1 MVLERISFQS
11 EDETLLIDISKND
24 EYSENG
30 GWDVE
35 IKQFPTVGLMGSY
48 NDFSKLINDIRPFV
62 LSLPEEERIAFAEL
76 FEKIC

>member
-11 EDETLLIDISKND
+11 EDECTLIDISKND
-24 EYSENG
+24 EY

-62 LSLPEEERIAFAEL
+62 LSLPEDERVAFAEE
-76 FEKIC
+76 FKKIEP

>member
-24 EYSENG
+24 EY

-62 LSLPEEERIAFAEL
+62 LSLPEEERIAFAEE
-76 FEKIC
+76 FKKIE

>member
-1 MVLERISFQS
+1 MVLEKISFQS

-24 EYSENG
+24 EY

-35 IKQFPTVGLMGSY
+35 VKQFPEVGLMGSY

-62 LSLPEEERIAFAEL
+62 MSLPEEERIAFAEE
-76 FEKIC
+76 FKKIE

>member
-1 MVLERISFQS
+1 MVLQRMSFQS
-11 EDETLLIDISKND
+11 EDECTLIDISKND
-24 EYSENG
+24 EY

-62 LSLPEEERIAFAEL
+62 MSLPEEERIAFAEE
-76 FEKIC
+76 FKKIE

>member
-11 EDETLLIDISKND
+11 EDETLLIGISKND
-24 EYSENG
+24 EY

-35 IKQFPTVGLMGSY
+35 IKQFPTVDLMGSY

-62 LSLPEEERIAFAEL
+62 LSLPEDERIAFAEL
-76 FEKIC
+76 FEKVEP

>member
-1 MVLERISFQS
+1 MVLEKISFQS

-24 EYSENG
+24 EY

-62 LSLPEEERIAFAEL
+62 MSLPEEERIAFAEE
-76 FEKIC
+76 FKKIE

>member
-24 EYSENG
+24 EY

-62 LSLPEEERIAFAEL
+62 LSLPEEERIAFAEE
-76 FEKIC
+76 FKKIEP

>member
-24 EYSENG
+24 EY

-62 LSLPEEERIAFAEL
+62 LSLPEDERVAFAEE
-76 FEKIC
+76 FKKIEP